1 MKPLLWI
8 DAHQDIAYNALTF
21 GRDVRLSAYE
31 TRQRE
36 AGSPTVLVNGEALC
50 GWEEFQRGGI
60 GLIVATLFVMPRRY
74 KTGAWEKLDFATPE
88 EAYRLT
94 RAQVNYYLN
103 LCDQSP
109 DQFCLL
115 RNRAELQAHIG
126 RWQAQPPQFPSHSQ
140 PVGLVLSM
148 EGAEGVR
155 DQRELEEWWRAGVR
169 LIGPVW
175 AGTRYC
181 GGMYEGDGFTGEGY
195 RLLEQMAEIGYT
207 LDIAHMNETSALQAL
222 DRYEGAV
229 VCSHSN
235 AAALLKDELA
245 TRRHLSDRVIRR
257 LAERDGV
264 IGVVPFNRFLRSG
277 WKNHEPRE
285 WVTLAHLADHVD
297 HICQVTGSV
306 RHVGLGSDF
315 DGGFGYPAVPLE
327 LDTIADLPKLAD
339 LLMERGFSEQDLHA
353 ISHANWQRILEQ
365 TLPA

>member
-1 MKPLLWI
+1 MKPLIWI

-21 GRDVRLSAYE
+21 GRDIRLSAYE
-31 TRQRE
+31 TRRRE
-36 AGSPTVLVNGEALC
+36 AGTPTVQVNGEALC
-50 GWEEFQRGGI
+50 GWEEYQRGYI
-60 GLIVATLFVMPRRY
+60 GVIVATLFVMPRRY
-74 KTGAWEKLDFATPE
+74 KSGAWEKLDFATFE

-94 RAQVNYYLN
+94 RAQMDYYFD

-109 DQFCLL
+109 DQFCLI
-115 RNRAELQAHIG
+115 RRRGELQDHLQ
-126 RWQAQPPQFPSHSQ
+126 RWHTAPPQFSQHCQ

-155 DQRELEEWWRAGVR
+155 DRRELEAWWEEGLR

-175 AGTRYC
+175 AGTRFC
-181 GGMYEGDGFTGEGY
+181 GGMYEGDGFTEEGF
-195 RLLEQMAEIGYT
+195 RLLGEMAEIGYT
-207 LDIAHMNETSALQAL
+207 LDIAHMTEKSALQAL

-229 VCSHSN
+229 ICSHSN
-235 AAALLKDELA
+235 AAALLKDEA
-245 TRRHLSDRVIRR
+245 AVRRHLSDRVIRR

-285 WVTLAHLADHVD
+285 WVTLQHLADHVD
-297 HICQVTGSV
+297 HICQLTGSV
-306 RHVGLGSDF
+306 RHVAIGTDF

-327 LDTIADLPKLAD
+327 MDTIADLPKLAGV
-339 LLMERGFSEQDLHA
+339 LVERGFSEQDLRA
-353 ISHANWQRILEQ
+353 VAETNWLRILEQ